1 MEACSHREKLI
12 VVAAEFGHTPA
23 REREVL
29 ILVCR
34 GCTQPEVAGELGIGV
49 DTVRMHVRKVYW
61 KLGLSSSRHIAP
73 LILRVFP
80 SCKKG

>member
-1 MEACSHREKLI
+1 MI
-12 VVAAEFGHTPA
+12 VVFAEFGQAHP
-23 REREVL
+23 REPEVL

-61 KLGLSSSRHIAP
+61 MLELSSSRWV
-73 LILRVFP
+73 LVSLRE
-80 SCKKG
+80 G